1 MDQKEKEIN
10 YKENKDNM
18 VLSNK
23 AIDSHNLSSEQP
35 EKNQEKWIVKQYSGK
50 FRKET
55 IDYYIKYGEKAKL
68 GKFSLSEGTLKFGLP
83 VLIKKQ
89 LLHLLMGGIKI
100 RVNTTWPW
108 IKIWLIT

>member
-35 EKNQEKWIVKQYSGK
+35 EKNQEK
-50 FRKET
+50 
-55 IDYYIKYGEKAKL
+55 
-68 GKFSLSEGTLKFGLP
+68 
-83 VLIKKQ
+83 
-89 LLHLLMGGIKI
+89 
-100 RVNTTWPW
+100 
-108 IKIWLIT
+108 